1 MEPKIKGG
9 YILQPRIIQESDISI
24 ASPCIRETWA
34 YLLREANSKE
44 NKYNGNI
51 IKRGQ
56 LFRSYEDIREG
67 TKWFVGWRKETY
79 NENAT
84 KSAMKFLRD
93 TQRIT
98 TEKQLGGVLITICNY
113 DFYQNPKNYEA
124 TTEATIEETIEQP
137 IENHPPPVY
146 NKNNKNNKNE
156 KEGIIKSIGENS
168 YFLDQIIE
176 TFVQEYGD
184 YKIINQEREREYAG
198 MILKEYK
205 VNYPNSDEEKT
216 IDDLRIVFRACV
228 NIDDK
233 WKRENMSLS
242 LIANKYNE
250 LKAYFKNEKSNGKQ
264 TGISQEGL
272 TRVVAKHFGINT

>member
-1 MEPKIKGG
+1 MIKGG
-9 YILQPRIIQESDISI
+9 YILQPRIIQESDISV
-24 ASPCIRETWA
+24 ASPCIREIWA

-44 NKYNGNI
+44 NKYNGHV

-93 TQRIT
+93 TKRIT
-98 TEKQLGGVLITICNY
+98 TVKQLGGVMITICKY
-113 DFYQNPKNYEA
+113 DYYQNPKNYEA
-124 TTEATIEETIEQP
+124 TTEETIEETIEQP
-137 IENHPPPVY
+137 IENHPPPDN
-146 NKNNKNNKNE
+146 NKNDKNNKNE
-156 KEGIIKSIGENS
+156 EEERIKSMGENS
-168 YFLDQIIE
+168 DFLDQIIE

-184 YKIINQEREREYAG
+184 YKILNREREREFSK

-205 VNYPNSDEEKT
+205 VNSPDSDEEKT
-216 IDDLRIVFRACV
+216 INDLRIIFNACV

-250 LKAYFKNEKSNGKQ
+250 LKAYFKNGNSKRKQ

-272 TRVVAKHFGINT
+272 TRVISKHFNINT

>member
-1 MEPKIKGG
+1 MIKGG
-9 YILQPRIIQESDISI
+9 YILQPRIIQESDISV
-24 ASPCIRETWA
+24 ASPCIREIWA

-44 NKYNGNI
+44 NKYNGHV

-93 TQRIT
+93 TKRIT
-98 TEKQLGGVLITICNY
+98 TVKQLGGVMITICKY
-113 DFYQNPKNYEA
+113 DYYQNPKNYEA
-124 TTEATIEETIEQP
+124 TTEETIEETIEQP
-137 IENHPPPVY
+137 IENHPPPDN
-146 NKNNKNNKNE
+146 NKNDKNNKNE
-156 KEGIIKSIGENS
+156 EEERIKSMGENS
-168 YFLDQIIE
+168 DFLDQIIE

-184 YKIINQEREREYAG
+184 YKILNREREREFTG

-205 VNYPNSDEEKT
+205 VNSPDSDEEKT
-216 IDDLRIVFRACV
+216 INDLRIIFNACV

-250 LKAYFKNEKSNGKQ
+250 LKTYFKNGNSKRKQ

-272 TRVVAKHFGINT
+272 TRVISKHFNINT

>member
-9 YILQPRIIQESDISI
+9 YILQPRIIQESDISV
-24 ASPCIRETWA
+24 ASPCIREIWT

-44 NKYNGNI
+44 NKYSGHT

-67 TKWFVGWRKETY
+67 TKWFVGWRKMTY

-98 TEKQLGGVLITICNY
+98 TKKQLGGVMITICKY
-113 DFYQNPKNYEA
+113 DYYQNPKNYEA
-124 TTEATIEETIEQP
+124 TNEETTETTIEQP
-137 IENHPPPVY
+137 IENHPPPDN
-146 NKNNKNNKNE
+146 NKNDKNNKNE
-156 KEGIIKSIGENS
+156 EEVIKPMGKNSI
-168 YFLDQIIE
+168 FLDQVIE
-176 TFVQEYGD
+176 TFIQEYGD
-184 YKIINQEREREYAG
+184 YKIFNREKERKHAE

-205 VNYPNSDEEKT
+205 SNYPNSDEEKT
-216 IDDLRIVFRACV
+216 IDDLRIVFHACI
-228 NIDDK
+228 NIEDK

-250 LKAYFKNEKSNGKQ
+250 LKQYFNNGKSRGNQ

-272 TRVVAKHFGINT
+272 TRVIAKHFDINA

>member
-24 ASPCIRETWA
+24 ASPCIREIWA

-44 NKYNGNI
+44 NKYNGHV

-79 NENAT
+79 SENAT

-93 TQRIT
+93 TQRT
-98 TEKQLGGVLITICNY
+98 TTVKQLGGVMITICKY
-113 DFYQNPKNYEA
+113 DYYQNPKNYEA
-124 TTEATIEETIEQP
+124 TTEATTEETIEQP
-137 IENHPPPVY
+137 IENHPPPD
-146 NKNNKNNKNE
+146 NNKNDKNNKSGE
-156 KEGIIKSIGENS
+156 EEIIKSIGGNS
-168 YFLDQIIE
+168 IFLDKIIE
-176 TFVQEYGD
+176 TFIQEYGD
-184 YKIINQEREREYAG
+184 YKILNQKKEREYAG
-198 MILKEYK
+198 MILKEYRS
-205 VNYPNSDEEKT
+205 NYPESDEER
-216 IDDLRIVFRACV
+216 IISDLRIIFNACV

-250 LKAYFKNEKSNGKQ
+250 LKSYFNGKSKEKQ
-264 TGISQEGL
+264 SGVSEGQSK
-272 TRVVAKHFGINT
+272 VIAAKHF